1 MLSHTDQVHT
11 SRGDV
16 LVLEWKVCGL
26 SHSLSLLLLTGLLI
40 IRKFCLAVLH
50 MMVPQRI
57 KQLFTDEDI

>member
-16 LVLEWKVCGL
+16 LVLEWKVCG
-26 SHSLSLLLLTGLLI
+26 SVTVCHILLTGRLI

-50 MMVPQRI
+50 MMVPQEN
-57 KQLFTDEDI
+57 KTAVH